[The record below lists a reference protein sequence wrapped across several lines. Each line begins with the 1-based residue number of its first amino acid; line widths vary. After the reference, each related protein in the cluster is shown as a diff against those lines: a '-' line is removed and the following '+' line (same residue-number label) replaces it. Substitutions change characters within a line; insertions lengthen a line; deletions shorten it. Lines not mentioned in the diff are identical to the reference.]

1 MHDLLNLSIIFLS
14 LIVLIAILF
23 FLGKK
28 IRNNSQLFMPKEYK
42 IVKRIVNKISKKND
56 LGDYPFTF
64 SITAGSRVTW
74 IAKSLGLTRKNQ
86 SCYHLKH
93 INPFIKYKGKLSH
106 EINEAIRQSY
116 LLDTIEAYAYPNGY
130 IQISRSS
137 FKSNENLEDYLA
149 FVIGHEI
156 SHVLNEDSFNK
167 SLKVSKE
174 GKKLKTKKRIEYGF
188 EISRECEKEADI
200 CSAKMLINAGYS
212 TSIPV
217 KAHDFIAKKYGYGYE
232 TGKKCT
238 HPGYEE
244 RRNNIIDFIFKNYPD
259 FSEAKGHTKGSW
271 EYDREENT
279 LTYKIKERYSPPK
292 QENLKAA
299 TNLAKAFKGEVI
311 KNESIKE

>member
-1 MHDLLNLSIIFLS
+1 
-14 LIVLIAILF
+14 
-23 FLGKK
+23 
-28 IRNNSQLFMPKEYK
+28 MPKEYK
-42 IVKRIVNKISKKND
+42 AIKRIITKLALKND
-56 LGDYPFTF
+56 LGNYPFTF

-74 IAKSLGLTRKNQ
+74 IAKSLGLTRKSQ
-86 SCYHLKH
+86 SCYHLKR

-116 LLDTIEAYAYPNGY
+116 LLDTIEASAYPNGY

-244 RRNNIIDFIFKNYPD
+244 RRNNLIDFIFKNYPD

>member
-1 MHDLLNLSIIFLS
+1 MHDLLNLSTIFLS
-14 LIVLIAILF
+14 LISLIAILF
-23 FLGKK
+23 FLGKN

-42 IVKRIVNKISKKND
+42 TIKKIVNRISKKND

-64 SITAGSRVTW
+64 SITAGSRGAW
-74 IAKSLGLTRKNQ
+74 IAKSLGLSTKNQ
-86 SCYHLKH
+86 SCLHLKH
-93 INPFIKYKGKLSH
+93 VNPFIKYKGKLSH

-116 LLDTIEAYAYPNGY
+116 LLDNVEACAYPHGY

-137 FKSNENLEDYLA
+137 FKCNENFEDYLA

-156 SHVLNEDSFNK
+156 SHVLNEDSFNS

-174 GKKLKTKKRIEYGF
+174 SKNLKKKKTIEYGF

-212 TSIPV
+212 TSIPI
-217 KAHDFIAKKYGYGYE
+217 KAHDFISKKYGYVYE

-238 HPGYEE
+238 HPGYDD
-244 RRNNIIDFIFKNYPD
+244 RRNNLIDFIFKNYPD
-259 FSEAKGHTKGSW
+259 SSENKGYTKGSW
-271 EYDREENT
+271 KYDRKENT

-292 QENLKAA
+292 EENLKAA
-299 TNLAKAFKGEVI
+299 TNLAKAFEGEVI
-311 KNESIKE
+311 KN

>member
-28 IRNNSQLFMPKEYK
+28 IRNNSQLFMPNEYK
-42 IVKRIVNKISKKND
+42 TVKRIVNKISKKND

-74 IAKSLGLTRKNQ
+74 IAKSLGLTRKNE
-86 SCYHLKH
+86 SCYHLKR

-116 LLDTIEAYAYPNGY
+116 LLDTIEASAYPNGY

-137 FKSNENLEDYLA
+137 FKSNENFEDYLA

-174 GKKLKTKKRIEYGF
+174 GKKLKTKKKIAYGF

-212 TSIPV
+212 TSIPI

-232 TGKKCT
+232 TEKNCT

-244 RRNNIIDFIFKNYPD
+244 RRNNLIDFIFKNYPD
-259 FSEAKGHTKGSW
+259 FTDKKGYTKGSW
-271 EYDREENT
+271 KYDRKENT

-292 QENLKAA
+292 EENLRGA
-299 TNLAKAFKGEVI
+299 TNLAKAF
-311 KNESIKE
+311 

>member
-1 MHDLLNLSIIFLS
+1 
-14 LIVLIAILF
+14 
-23 FLGKK
+23 
-28 IRNNSQLFMPKEYK
+28 MPKEYK
-42 IVKRIVNKISKKND
+42 AIKRIITKLALKND
-56 LGDYPFTF
+56 LGNYPFTF

-74 IAKSLGLTRKNQ
+74 IAKSLGLTRKSQ
-86 SCYHLKH
+86 SSYHLKR

-116 LLDTIEAYAYPNGY
+116 LLDTIEASAYPNGY

-137 FKSNENLEDYLA
+137 FKSNEHLEDYLA

-212 TSIPV
+212 TSIPI
-217 KAHDFIAKKYGYGYE
+217 KAHDFISKKYGYVYE

-238 HPGYEE
+238 HPGYED
-244 RRNNIIDFIFKNYPD
+244 RRNNLIDFIFKNYPD
-259 FSEAKGHTKGSW
+259 SSENKEYTKGSW
-271 EYDREENT
+271 KYDRKENT

-292 QENLKAA
+292 EENLKAA
-299 TNLAKAFKGEVI
+299 TSLMKAFEGEVI

>member
-1 MHDLLNLSIIFLS
+1 MHDLLNLSIFFLS
-14 LIVLIAILF
+14 LIVLIGLLT

-42 IVKRIVNKISKKND
+42 IVKKIVNKISKKND

-64 SITAGSRVTW
+64 SITSGSRGTW

-244 RRNNIIDFIFKNYPD
+244 RRNNLIDFIFKNYPD